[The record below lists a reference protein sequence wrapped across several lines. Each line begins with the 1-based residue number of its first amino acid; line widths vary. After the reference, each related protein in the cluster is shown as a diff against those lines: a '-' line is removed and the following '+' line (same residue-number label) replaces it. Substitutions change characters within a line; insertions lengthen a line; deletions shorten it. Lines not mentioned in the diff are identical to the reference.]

1 MYNWYSC
8 NLLSDSY
15 TFSLQ
20 NLINNINNWI
30 MNDPGILYTRQHY
43 SDNNINN
50 YNDQVKLNTI
60 L

>member
-1 MYNWYSC
+1 MYNWYNC

-20 NLINNINNWI
+20 NLMNNINNWI

-43 SDNNINN
+43 SDNN
-50 YNDQVKLNTI
+50 
-60 L
+60 